1 MIWKIVTLD
10 FLKDLDQRLWKD
22 VAPLERAFSWNNKV
36 KGSNQK
42 GDFGYKEKAL
52 PRQYSSLGG
61 C

>member
-36 KGSNQK
+36 KGSKPGKDNGQK
-42 GDFGYKEKAL
+42 TMTDNA
-52 PRQYSSLGG
+52 
-61 C
+61 